1 MLAFALGANRPLLAA
16 RQCAQL
22 PAIATLEG
30 RSGRSAWGRRLISHL
45 YGSHYS
51 SPPVTGI
58 SGRSAGLQRAQRR
71 ANGPLRRSRGRGRH
85 GAAAAPRTATR
96 CGAAGAV
103 TLAELRTP
111 VTVAVAGC
119 RPVNQRRFC
128 LGTSALGCVS
138 FPGLVGDPGR
148 RGSGRASLPTYPQAH
163 LPSPT
168 EDTYLPTY
176 LPTDVHAC
184 PGDMQLPAWTRQGRR
199 RHGVS

>member
-1 MLAFALGANRPLLAA
+1 MVRYAVLLRRDHEQVLLEVCGGDQLDGDTGALCVTGPTM
-16 RQCAQL
+16 
-22 PAIATLEG
+22 ATLEG
-30 RSGRSAWGRRLISHL
+30 RSERSAWGRRLISHL

-71 ANGPLRRSRGRGRH
+71 ANGALRRSRGRGRH

-128 LGTSALGCVS
+128 LGTSALLAANWQSDRGT
-138 FPGLVGDPGR
+138 DPI
-148 RGSGRASLPTYPQAH
+148 LIM
-163 LPSPT
+163 
-168 EDTYLPTY
+168 YLPH
-176 LPTDVHAC
+176 LC
-184 PGDMQLPAWTRQGRR
+184 SWFC
-199 RHGVS
+199 

>member
-71 ANGPLRRSRGRGRH
+71 ANGALRRSRGRGRH

-111 VTVAVAGC
+111 VTVAVAGVGLSTSGVSAWAQALC
-119 RPVNQRRFC
+119 WQQIGSQIEGRIHGPAFAPPVRD
-128 LGTSALGCVS
+128 
-138 FPGLVGDPGR
+138 VGEPER
-148 RGSGRASLPTYPQAH
+148 RGQPLAVCSEFL
-163 LPSPT
+163 
-168 EDTYLPTY
+168 
-176 LPTDVHAC
+176 
-184 PGDMQLPAWTRQGRR
+184 DMVNGP
-199 RHGVS
+199 

>member
-1 MLAFALGANRPLLAA
+1 MRPAVGPETMLAFALGANRPLLAA

-45 YGSHYS
+45 YCSHYS

-71 ANGPLRRSRGRGRH
+71 ANGALRRSRGRGRH

-128 LGTSALGCVS
+128 LGTSALLAANLQSDRLCRS
-138 FPGLVGDPGR
+138 NSHYLH
-148 RGSGRASLPTYPQAH
+148 H
-163 LPSPT
+163 LCK
-168 EDTYLPTY
+168 EDCSCSCAAAVDT
-176 LPTDVHAC
+176 
-184 PGDMQLPAWTRQGRR
+184 
-199 RHGVS
+199 

>member
-71 ANGPLRRSRGRGRH
+71 ANGALRRSRGRGRH

-128 LGTSALGCVS
+128 LGTSALLAANCT
-138 FPGLVGDPGR
+138 P
-148 RGSGRASLPTYPQAH
+148 
-163 LPSPT
+163 PSSAVLELSP
-168 EDTYLPTY
+168 
-176 LPTDVHAC
+176 
-184 PGDMQLPAWTRQGRR
+184 
-199 RHGVS
+199 